1 MMMCVMVRGLA
12 VLSVLGAALGVW
24 ADLAAACSCAD
35 RDERDRLE
43 RGEKA
48 IIGRVLSERQLD
60 PEEYDFSYRVKVERS
75 IGVRL
80 SGEIE
85 LGVEFEQCGSPRVGA
100 RQGIFIRRRASGW
113 VTDGCS
119 IVEGSAMER
128 ALRPYRRPLG
138 SGRLALL
145 AAGHFGDSRVM
156 ALDARGRVLGY
167 GPGRGETVRISV
179 CPGARR
185 AAELVVA
192 GRSLRVALRDLRSL
206 RVVRSAIVPVGKRP
220 PDPGFAWLR
229 CADTE
234 GAAVHVATADYI
246 QRRRFDRVR
255 IWRADASGVHRV
267 ATLEGSQAVLAPGQA
282 YVSRFGEAILAV
294 DLATGES
301 RRVTSARAPDLL
313 SVSPDG
319 TRVSFYDSGRLRV
332 VEVASGQVR
341 SRKVRYGGAI
351 EWLDP
356 QRLLF
361 RAGGTALVYDTELR
375 RIHRY
380 PFVRMYGQ
388 AHVADRLYGTERY
401 RLRSLNLAT
410 GRKRTVA
417 ELTDRGIVDLVGVP
431 ERPLIEP
438 GPHRPK
444 PPTSVGAAASPPSW
458 CAPRDAGPRA
468 ELVARVT

>member
-1 MMMCVMVRGLA
+1 MCVMGRGLA
-12 VLSVLGAALGVW
+12 VLVTLGAALGVW

-60 PEEYDFSYRVKVERS
+60 PEGYEFSYRVRVERS

-85 LGVEFEQCGSPRVGA
+85 LGLDYECGTPRVGA
-100 RQGIFIRRRASGW
+100 RQGFFIRRRPSGW
-113 VTDGCS
+113 ATDGCS
-119 IVEGSAMER
+119 IVEGPAMER

-138 SGRLALL
+138 SGRLALV
-145 AAGHFGDSRVM
+145 AGGHFGDSRVM

-167 GPGRGETVRISV
+167 GPGRGETRDISV
-179 CPGARR
+179 CPGALR
-185 AAELVVA
+185 AAELVVR
-192 GRSLRVALRDLRSL
+192 GRSLRVALRDLHSL
-206 RVVRSAIVPVGKRP
+206 RVVRSAIVPVGRRALE
-220 PDPGFAWLR
+220 PGRASAR
-229 CADTE
+229 CADAE
-234 GAAVHVATADYI
+234 GAAVHVAVADYI
-246 QRRRFDRVR
+246 QRRRFDRMR
-255 IWRADASGVHRV
+255 IWRADASGVHHV

-301 RRVTSARAPDLL
+301 RKVTGARGPDLL

-319 TRVSFYDSGRLRV
+319 ARISFYDSGALHV
-332 VEVASGQVR
+332 VEVASGQRR
-341 SRKVRYGGAI
+341 SLKIRYGGAI
-351 EWLDP
+351 EWLDA

-361 RAGGTALVYDTELR
+361 RAGGTALLYDTELR
-375 RIHRY
+375 RIRRY

-388 AHVADRLYGTERY
+388 VHVADRLYGTDRY
-401 RLRSLNLAT
+401 RLRSLNLTT

-438 GPHRPK
+438 GRHRPK
-444 PPTSVGAAASPPSW
+444 RPTATATASSSSS
-458 CAPRDAGPRA
+458 
-468 ELVARVT
+468 ARCSHRRSPD

>member
-1 MMMCVMVRGLA
+1 MCVMGRRLA
-12 VLSVLGAALGVW
+12 VLVVLGAALGVW

-43 RGEKA
+43 RGERA

-60 PEEYDFSYRVKVERS
+60 SDGYDFSYRVRVERS

-85 LGVEFEQCGSPRVGA
+85 LGVEFEQCGTPRVGA
-100 RQGIFIRRRASGW
+100 RQGFFIRRRASGW

-145 AAGHFGDSRVM
+145 AGGHFGDSRVM
-156 ALDARGRVLGY
+156 ALDSRGRVLGY
-167 GPGRGETVRISV
+167 GPGRGETRDISV
-179 CPGARR
+179 CPGALR

-206 RVVRSAIVPVGKRP
+206 QVVRSAIVPVGRRSL
-220 PDPGFAWLR
+220 DPGRAWLR
-229 CADTE
+229 CADAE
-234 GAAVHVATADYI
+234 GAAVHVAVADYI
-246 QRRRFDRVR
+246 QRSRFDRMR
-255 IWRADASGVHRV
+255 IWRTDAAGVHPV
-267 ATLEGSQAVLAPGQA
+267 ATLEGSQAALAPGQA
-282 YVSRFGEAILAV
+282 FVSRFGDAILAV
-294 DLATGES
+294 DLATGGS
-301 RRVTSARAPDLL
+301 RKVTSARAPDLL

-319 TRVSFYDSGRLRV
+319 AWISFYDSGALRV

-341 SRKVRYGGAI
+341 SRKIRYGGTI
-351 EWLDP
+351 EWLDA

-361 RAGGTALVYDTELR
+361 RTGGTALVYDTELR
-375 RIHRY
+375 RIRGY

-388 AHVADRLYGTERY
+388 AHVANRLYGTDRY
-401 RLRSLNLAT
+401 RLRSLDLVT

-431 ERPLIEP
+431 ERPPIEP
-438 GPHRPK
+438 GRHRPK
-444 PPTSVGAAASPPSW
+444 APTATTSSTGSECASLS
-458 CAPRDAGPRA
+458 
-468 ELVARVT
+468 